1 MAEPK
6 TRLELIASTVQ
17 VLSVVVG
24 VVLSVFSF
32 NLTRQK
38 EADARRLEAEKPL
51 AELRRTIYL
60 EAAKTAAIIAN
71 PIERPASDVAAAK
84 RRFRELY
91 VSELAMVETPDVEA
105 KMVDLAGAVDPELRS
120 LTPAQVAALKLARAL
135 KESYNSPAAR

>member
-38 EADARRLEAEKPL
+38 EADA
-51 AELRRTIYL
+51 
-60 EAAKTAAIIAN
+60 
-71 PIERPASDVAAAK
+71 
-84 RRFRELY
+84 
-91 VSELAMVETPDVEA
+91 
-105 KMVDLAGAVDPELRS
+105 
-120 LTPAQVAALKLARAL
+120 ALKLAHAL
-135 KESYNSPAAR
+135 KESYNSGPGAE